1 MQVTQRFAQLLKNN
15 VGKVIVGKDQAVE
28 LMMIAVLCR
37 GHVLIEDVPG
47 VGKTTL
53 ASALAK
59 SLDCSFKRIQFTPDI
74 TPSDIT
80 GFSIANLKTGELE
93 YRPGMI
99 MSQIVLAD
107 EINRTSPKTQS
118 SLLEV
123 MEEGQVSVDGVTYAV
138 PQPFIVLATQ
148 NPVDFVGTY
157 PLPEAQLDRFFMRVS
172 IGYPTAEEEAD
183 ILERYTSGQRPMEE
197 LRPICTSSD
206 IVRLQQEVEKVYSSR
221 EVRAYISA
229 IAAASRRTGALQ
241 LGISTRAA
249 ISLLRAA
256 QAKALLAGRDYV
268 VPEDVQAMAEPVLAH
283 RLVPVS
289 YTHLAY
295 FADLGCH
302 ADALLAR
309 TAAAQLAARGA
320 AGVTYR
326 DAEGIHVLG
335 AAYRLEADAARIAR
349 QLSQREQLSA
359 AVLELSAEPVSLRI
373 TAPEQDVQAIVDA
386 DSILRTQ
393 LKQIASMALQVDR
406 GELSAE
412 SARTLAAVACSELD
426 AARNQLEQIPGAAED
441 TVCAGLLFQLE
452 RLSGGLEAVSHG
464 AERGATLSGRLRS
477 CHVDGLLNRIEWLH
491 GLT

>member
-283 RLVPVS
+283 RLVLSPEARMRNMTAGKILSNVMSAVQVPVK
-289 YTHLAY
+289 
-295 FADLGCH
+295 
-302 ADALLAR
+302 
-309 TAAAQLAARGA
+309 
-320 AGVTYR
+320 V
-326 DAEGIHVLG
+326 
-335 AAYRLEADAARIAR
+335 
-349 QLSQREQLSA
+349 
-359 AVLELSAEPVSLRI
+359 
-373 TAPEQDVQAIVDA
+373 
-386 DSILRTQ
+386 
-393 LKQIASMALQVDR
+393 K
-406 GELSAE
+406 
-412 SARTLAAVACSELD
+412 
-426 AARNQLEQIPGAAED
+426 
-441 TVCAGLLFQLE
+441 
-452 RLSGGLEAVSHG
+452 
-464 AERGATLSGRLRS
+464 
-477 CHVDGLLNRIEWLH
+477 
-491 GLT
+491 